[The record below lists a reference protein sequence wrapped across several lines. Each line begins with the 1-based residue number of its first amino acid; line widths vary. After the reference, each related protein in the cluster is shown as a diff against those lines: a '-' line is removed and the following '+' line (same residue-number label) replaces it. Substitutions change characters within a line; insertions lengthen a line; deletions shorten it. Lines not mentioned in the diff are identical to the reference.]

1 MVLFKPCFYQ
11 NQVVIM
17 KFKDIVSISQLPGL
31 FEMIS
36 SKPNGAVVR
45 SLQEGKTQFISS
57 RVHNFSP
64 LDKISVYTTDTDSEL
79 LEVVIKNIQQY
90 EAENPD
96 VSLPSPKDTPDS
108 LRQFLTTVLPN
119 ADHERIYVSDIQKL
133 LRWYALLKTVELEFE
148 VKEDTQDALP
158 SDVVEETENLT
169 DAAIETE
176 QSETDDKEEA

>member
-1 MVLFKPCFYQ
+1 
-11 NQVVIM
+11 M

-45 SLQEGKTQFISS
+45 SFQDRKTQFVSS

-96 VSLPSPKDTPDS
+96 ISLPSPKDSHDS
-108 LRQFLTTVLPN
+108 LRQFLITVLPN

-148 VKEDTQDALP
+148 VKEDSTDDALP
-158 SDVVEETENLT
+158 TDMEEETENLT
-169 DAAIETE
+169 DVTIETE
-176 QSETDDKEEA
+176 QSEPDDKE